1 MSYFAVTRAAGP
13 GWTTGKGA
21 FEQPGVEDHTAF
33 MGSLAA
39 DGFLRCAGPVAGT
52 EQDRIRVLLIVEAG
66 DAAEVRHRFDP
77 DPWSTSGHLEVTSV
91 EAWNVLVGAD
101 RL

>member
-1 MSYFAVTRAAGP
+1 MSYFAVTRDAGP
-13 GWTTGKGA
+13 GWTPGKGA

-33 MGSLAA
+33 MGSLAT

-52 EQDRIRVLLIVEAG
+52 EHDRIRVLLIV
-66 DAAEVRHRFDP
+66 DADDAVEVRNRFDP

-91 EAWNVLVGAD
+91 EAWNVIVGGD